1 MSQLQSLPTQR
12 FGIQVSNA
20 SLAMPDYMIKS
31 QTESQSDRDRA
42 AAARLLLYQV
52 DQIEQEALLKEQDE
66 ETLHGLLKYKLR
78 TYIKQRDN
86 GP

>member
-12 FGIQVSNA
+12 FGIQVSHA

-42 AAARLLLYQV
+42 AAARLLLY
-52 DQIEQEALLKEQDE
+52 
-66 ETLHGLLKYKLR
+66 
-78 TYIKQRDN
+78 
-86 GP
+86 